1 MQQFYPL
8 YNKET
13 PEVDITDP
21 CGNTRD
27 RGIHSQRASDA
38 YFYVMTSYWLT
49 GITQSW
55 CACSVLLLRL
65 SFILF
70 LQFYMYSCVACTVLI
85 PKVTKVG
92 DNKTKTTILPY
103 DILYRLVKG
112 CGISIAS
119 TLAYYRLALSHGQSS
134 FDSKCMAISHSTVN
148 YRYTSSTTHGELH
161 YSDVIMSAM
170 ASQITGFSF
179 VCSTILS
186 GADQRTHQ
194 SSASL
199 AFVRGIHRWPVNSP
213 HKEPVTRKMFPFAD
227 VIMMGT
233 RGSGLCKD
241 KHLLVFH
248 ELPALSDWSEMVVN
262 ADDFVCFHRIVQL
275 GQVHL

>member
-1 MQQFYPL
+1 MRQAVNPNAAFERHGVSNHL
-8 YNKET
+8 KLNNLCNSFIRC
-13 PEVDITDP
+13 ITKKLQKSTSLTLVS
-21 CGNTRD
+21 GNTRD

-103 DILYRLVKG
+103 DISYRLVKG

-148 YRYTSSTTHGELH
+148 YRYIRVVQHTASFITVTS
-161 YSDVIMSAM
+161 
-170 ASQITGFSF
+170 
-179 VCSTILS
+179 
-186 GADQRTHQ
+186 
-194 SSASL
+194 
-199 AFVRGIHRWPVNSP
+199 
-213 HKEPVTRKMFPFAD
+213 
-227 VIMMGT
+227 
-233 RGSGLCKD
+233 
-241 KHLLVFH
+241 
-248 ELPALSDWSEMVVN
+248 
-262 ADDFVCFHRIVQL
+262 
-275 GQVHL
+275 